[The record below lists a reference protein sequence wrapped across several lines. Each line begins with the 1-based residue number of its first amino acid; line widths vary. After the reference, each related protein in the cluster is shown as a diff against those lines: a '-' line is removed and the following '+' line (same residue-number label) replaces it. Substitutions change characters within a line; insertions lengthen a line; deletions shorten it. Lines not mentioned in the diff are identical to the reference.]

1 MAQKR
6 RRRQGDPRNLDDNL
20 EGQQMVTSSDKSTR
34 TEITRKEIP
43 TMIKLNCSLNSAQM
57 PTAQL
62 RENGVPK
69 PFLEAMQKI
78 DFRATDAIITEADL
92 ETNGRQGGD
101 SGHGSYS
108 TIRFK
113 DFVSI
118 GRAEISDNGDL
129 EIRVQGDAEGRNVF
143 ALMAQIGKHGLDIHC
158 R

>member
-1 MAQKR
+1 
-6 RRRQGDPRNLDDNL
+6 
-20 EGQQMVTSSDKSTR
+20 MVTSSDKSTR

-62 RENGVPK
+62 RENGVHK
-69 PFLEAMQKI
+69 PHLEIVQKI
-78 DFRATDAIITEADL
+78 DFRATDALITEATL

-101 SGHGSYS
+101 SGHGGYS
-108 TIRFK
+108 TISFK

-118 GRAEISDNGDL
+118 GRAVISDNGDL
-129 EIRVQGDAEGRNVF
+129 EIRVQGDAEGRILF
-143 ALMAQIGKHGLDIHC
+143 ALMAEMGQHGLNIHC